1 MIFRGR
7 ALSEDEMTS
16 FLSHLTNSIRAHAGG
31 LDKNLRQGMRN
42 GFRTSCNWD
51 MLCSRFVD
59 GMGPPNINA
68 VQT

>member
-1 MIFRGR
+1 MIFQRR
-7 ALSEDEMTS
+7 ALSEDEMAS

-31 LDKNLRQGMRN
+31 LDKNLRRDMRN

-51 MLCSRFVD
+51 MLRNRFVN
-59 GMGPPNINA
+59 GMDAPDISD